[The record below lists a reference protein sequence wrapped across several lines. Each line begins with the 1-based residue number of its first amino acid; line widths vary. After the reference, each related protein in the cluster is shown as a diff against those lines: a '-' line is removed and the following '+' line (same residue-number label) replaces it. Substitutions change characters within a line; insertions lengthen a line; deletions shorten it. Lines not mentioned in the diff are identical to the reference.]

1 MNEILDRYGLL
12 LHEVDIWFA
21 RCLEN
26 FRSDITCRE
35 GCSACCRGL
44 FDITLLDALYVK
56 RGIDQLEPSL
66 VAGLKKQALL
76 RLDEIRANI
85 PTFTKPWFL
94 DVLPGELV
102 ATMMPEDDQT
112 PCLLLSER
120 GHCRIYSHRPMT
132 CRLHGIPLFDT
143 DGEPFSD
150 EWCTLNFID
159 VDPEPLVDIRHQF
172 RELFSQEL
180 LLFREIT
187 RKLYGQPLNEMDT
200 IIPAAVVLHITDITS
215 MKR

>member
-12 LHEVDIWFA
+12 LREVDTWFEHCVA
-21 RCLEN
+21 N
-26 FRSDITCRE
+26 YRSDISCRE

-44 FDITLLDALYVK
+44 FDITVLDALYVK
-56 RGIDQLEPSL
+56 QGVDQLLPSQVESL
-66 VAGLKKQALL
+66 RKMALD
-76 RLDEIRANI
+76 RLDSIRINI
-85 PTFTKPWFL
+85 PTFTSPWFL
-94 DVLPGELV
+94 DTLPGELI

-112 PCLLLSER
+112 PCLLLSET
-120 GHCRIYSHRPMT
+120 GHCLIYSHRPMT

-200 IIPAAVVLHITDITS
+200 IIPGAVLLNI
-215 MKR
+215 